1 MINIL
6 FAVLSGIIS
15 GIGMGGGTVL
25 IFLLTTF
32 SGVSQHMAQ
41 GVNLIF
47 FIPTCIVSIFINLK
61 NKNIDIKTAVVVII
75 SGIIGAVIGAKL
87 SLIIDAKN
95 LKKYFGIFLLLI
107 TIYEIY
113 SLIKSNIKSKKVN
126 NKNIN

>member
-41 GVNLIF
+41 GANLIF

-75 SGIIGAVIGAKL
+75 SGIIGAIIGAKL
-87 SLIIDAKN
+87 SFIINAKN

-107 TIYEIY
+107 TIFEIY

>member
-15 GIGMGGGTVL
+15 GIGMGGGTIL

-32 SGVSQHMAQ
+32 SGVSQHVAQ
-41 GVNLIF
+41 GANLIF

-87 SLIIDAKN
+87 SFIINAKN

>member
-32 SGVSQHMAQ
+32 SGVSQQMAQ
-41 GVNLIF
+41 GANLIF